1 MFICGKIK
9 QLGDSAGG
17 IVMSKKIR
25 IGIVF
30 ISISILLSLSGCG
43 RSAKQEDSNSVDNAE
58 NINTAETDMSE
69 AANVIIMHH
78 LLHREIGLFMCMKKI
93 LST

>member
-43 RSAKQEDSNSVDNAE
+43 LKGYHITVSICPNAISIF
-58 NINTAETDMSE
+58 NF
-69 AANVIIMHH
+69 V
-78 LLHREIGLFMCMKKI
+78 
-93 LST
+93 

>member
-1 MFICGKIK
+1 
-9 QLGDSAGG
+9 
-17 IVMSKKIR
+17 MSKKIR

-43 RSAKQEDSNSVDNAE
+43 RSAKQEDFNSVDNAE

-69 AANVIIMHH
+69 AANVIIPLKNDNIADDLIVTMMDMNIILQRKN
-78 LLHREIGLFMCMKKI
+78 LLRI
-93 LST
+93 LNRVISFV